1 MVVLSKS
8 RERERCHELV
18 GLLGLDYDVVHVS
31 LNGPPDEVSKAFG
44 HAMLVRSPGVL
55 ESKRHRNVTERSE
68 RGDEIGRELVGLFH
82 RDLMV
87 LRVRIK
93 EA

>member
-1 MVVLSKS
+1 M
-8 RERERCHELV
+8 
-18 GLLGLDYDVVHVS
+18 LGLDYDVIHVGLHDS
-31 LNGPPDEVSKAFG
+31 PDEVSKAFG

-55 ESKRHRNVTERSE
+55 ESERHRNVAERSKQ
-68 RGDEIGRELVGLFH
+68 GDERGRELVGLFH

-87 LRVRIK
+87 SGVRIK